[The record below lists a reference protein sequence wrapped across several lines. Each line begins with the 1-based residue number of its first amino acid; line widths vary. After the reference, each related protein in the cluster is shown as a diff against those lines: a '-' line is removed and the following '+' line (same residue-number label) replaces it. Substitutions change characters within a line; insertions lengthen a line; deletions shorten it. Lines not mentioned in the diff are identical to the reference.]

1 MKVNT
6 SQIDV
11 KAARITFVVTSA
23 SQSSPLLSV
32 CSPLAELSPSLFQT
46 LNSLSITNCVTPP
59 RAPPSRPPLLPFVRH
74 WSLGVQTPAG
84 KPQAVTLQAW
94 SGGEGAEGGR
104 GEGSGG
110 MAAETYRETAVRT
123 ETEREGRPRRIWI
136 NLSLSVCVMSI
147 CVLGPVYLWSLIK
160 KHF

>member
-1 MKVNT
+1 MLKQRESHLLSRAPPN
-6 SQIDV
+6 
-11 KAARITFVVTSA
+11 
-23 SQSSPLLSV
+23 PLLSSV
-32 CSPLAELSPSLFQT
+32 CLPLAELSLSLFQT
-46 LNSLSITNCVTPP
+46 LNSLSITNCVAPP
-59 RAPPSRPPLLPFVRH
+59 RAPPPRPPLLPFVRH

-84 KPQAVTLQAW
+84 KPQAVTLQAR
-94 SGGEGAEGGR
+94 SGGEGAEGAR

-110 MAAETYRETAVRT
+110 MAAETYRETAVRM
-123 ETEREGRPRRIWI
+123 ETEWEEWPRRIWI